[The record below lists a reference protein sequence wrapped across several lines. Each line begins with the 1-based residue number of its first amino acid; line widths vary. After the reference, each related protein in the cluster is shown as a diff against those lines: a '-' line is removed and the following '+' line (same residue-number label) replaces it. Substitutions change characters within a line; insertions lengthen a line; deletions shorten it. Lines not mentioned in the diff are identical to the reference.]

1 MPEYRVVDL
10 RNPAIDKQEHLIP
23 AKTPEAAARDLLG
36 IEVVRSGPRQNL
48 VARAYWQYPDQPLS
62 MVRLYRR
69 NDDARLASA

>member
-1 MPEYRVVDL
+1 MLQYRVIDL
-10 RNPAIDKQEHLIP
+10 RDSTIDSQEQVIP
-23 AKTPEAAARDLLG
+23 AKSPEAAATDLLG

-69 NDDARLASA
+69 VDDEPLT